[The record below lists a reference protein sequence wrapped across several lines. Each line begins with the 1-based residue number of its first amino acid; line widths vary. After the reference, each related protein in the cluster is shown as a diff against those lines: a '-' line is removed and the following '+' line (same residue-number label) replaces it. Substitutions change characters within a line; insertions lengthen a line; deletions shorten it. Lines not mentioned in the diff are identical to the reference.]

1 MQHFHPLNLA
11 FSADL
16 VDADHSL
23 LIVHLH
29 GEGGARLTLQF
40 REELS

>member
-1 MQHFHPLNLA
+1 M
-11 FSADL
+11 
-16 VDADHSL
+16 VDWIFVEGYSL